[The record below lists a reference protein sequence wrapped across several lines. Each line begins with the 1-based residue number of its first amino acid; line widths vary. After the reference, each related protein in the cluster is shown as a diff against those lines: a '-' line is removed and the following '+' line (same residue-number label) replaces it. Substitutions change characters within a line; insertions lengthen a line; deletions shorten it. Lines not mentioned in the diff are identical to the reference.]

1 MPGMLLLHS
10 EFVKEFVCQNLVIK
24 PDPLGKC
31 SQGHVDLPSFLPL
44 FLKRGFLVICRRSQN
59 PLRR

>member
-10 EFVKEFVCQNLVIK
+10 EIVKEFVCQNLVIS

-31 SQGHVDLPSFLPL
+31 SQGHEGDYECPLQHIHIMILDLAW
-44 FLKRGFLVICRRSQN
+44 
-59 PLRR
+59 